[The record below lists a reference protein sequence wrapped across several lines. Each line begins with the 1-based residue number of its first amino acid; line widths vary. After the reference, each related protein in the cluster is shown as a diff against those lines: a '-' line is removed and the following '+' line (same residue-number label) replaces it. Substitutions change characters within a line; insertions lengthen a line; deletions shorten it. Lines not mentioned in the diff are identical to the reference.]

1 MITKKV
7 DVSDRLIYEQ
17 IETVKHKEAKE
28 KDASTKKKI
37 SANAIMDILP
47 PQNPGC
53 LHAAVISFDLE
64 NNDRCM

>member
-28 KDASTKKKI
+28 KDVSTKKKI

-53 LHAAVISFDLE
+53 EFTCSS
-64 NNDRCM
+64 N

>member
-17 IETVKHKEAKE
+17 IETVKKFPLMLSWTFSRHKTQGV
-28 KDASTKKKI
+28 S
-37 SANAIMDILP
+37 
-47 PQNPGC
+47 